1 MLLQR
6 VDNIKIHLHT
16 SLHLS
21 ALACTCLHLHNHTV
35 DTCTY
40 EGTRTHQNASWQQDN
55 PV

>member
-35 DTCTY
+35 GTCTY